1 MNKQQQ
7 KAVAL
12 VADVPAEERF
22 YTVQEAADDYFQGKV
37 SAREVYLLFS
47 RGELLGFRVGAVK
60 GKILIYASSL
70 DAYRRQRENP
80 PAAAA
85 APPQP
90 ASTQSRRTRAEPKIR
105 LTRLPE

>member
-1 MNKQQQ
+1 MELITD
-7 KAVAL
+7 AA
-12 VADVPAEERF
+12 ARERY

-47 RGELLGFRVGAVK
+47 RGELLGFRVGAGK

-70 DAYRRQRENP
+70 DAYRRARENNPP
-80 PAAAA
+80 PA
-85 APPQP
+85 PPPPIPQP
-90 ASTQSRRTRAEPKIR
+90 SRRKTPEPSIR